1 MSAGRAEAV
10 AQLLLARGGPAATM
24 GHLLHMPSHTYVRVG
39 RYHDATVANIRCAKL
54 FSQTLSNPNQVGV
67 CPATY
72 TRVGRYD
79 DATVANIQ

>member
-39 RYHDATVANIRCAKL
+39 RYHDATIANIRCAL
-54 FSQTLSNPNQVGV
+54 PP
-67 CPATY
+67 CPTPFKSEI
-72 TRVGRYD
+72 R
-79 DATVANIQ
+79 